1 MFRLWPFIFL
11 FFSGLSALSYQV
23 VWMREFRLVFGASTA
38 STAAVSALFMA
49 GLGLG
54 GWLLGPKADKQN
66 RPLLLYGRLE
76 LGISILAGLSPLL
89 LSLTRALY
97 LKSGGM
103 LVLGLGGATAAR
115 LALAAVVIGVPAFL
129 MGGTLPAAAKAVTA
143 EHDGSRLNLGAL
155 YGINTIGALCGT
167 LLTTFF
173 LMETFGARYTL
184 FFAVIINFLT
194 ALAAITVSSKAPAT
208 EAASEPALAETP
220 LETAPAKIKGG
231 LPTGLAL
238 AAALLVGLA
247 FFLMEL
253 VWYRMLGP
261 VLGGSIYTFGLILA
275 TALAGI
281 GLGGALH
288 PIVFRNRV
296 PSAWHLAMTCLLEAL
311 AMMLPYAAG
320 DWVAVLAAQL
330 RPLAALGFGGLA
342 GSWIMITLLVVFP
355 AAVIS
360 GIQFPLLISLLGKGS
375 KGLGRQTG
383 LAYACNTTGAI
394 IGSLAGGFG
403 LMPWLTAPGCWLLV
417 GGLLL
422 LLSVVIAFS
431 AGASMATTTVSW
443 KQHGLPTIF
452 IFTILVLTG
461 LCLNAQG
468 PTAAWR
474 HSPVGAGRVG
484 VASSINQIRGWLTN
498 TQSVTL
504 WEADGVES
512 SVSIDGANGFSF
524 LVNGKSDG
532 NVIGDKGTQIM
543 IGLIGAALHP
553 NPQSALVVGLGT
565 GCTAGW
571 LSAVPSITKVD
582 VVELEPAVINMAR
595 LSAPA
600 NHNVV
605 AKAEAGE
612 GVRIIINDA
621 REVLNTVPEKYDLIA
636 SEPSN
641 PYRAGIASLFTREF
655 YQEVA
660 NRLTS
665 DGLFL
670 SWCQA
675 YEISGETVFSILA
688 TMKTVFPYVECW
700 STQYPGDLMFL
711 ASMKPIQ
718 PDAKK
723 LTDRLDTFPYKEAM
737 RTAWGTEGLDNFV
750 SHHLANNNFVE
761 IITKGAKPSEINT
774 DDRTPVEYAY
784 ANTVGQ
790 TTNFSATALH
800 TVALNRHMSQPLWL
814 PPESEAGDLA
824 LALSLHTS
832 IYNSQRLNVE
842 IPNLN
847 EAQKKRQQAAANWF
861 AGDYSQLA
869 EAWPGEDLPPTK
881 LESLIFAASLAH
893 LGQEKALTV
902 LENCREWWPA
912 SSAIVK
918 AALAH
923 KQQNPE
929 LAVSQLED
937 AFKAL
942 KSSPWEAESFI
953 DWGFRLAL
961 DLGKADT
968 QYAARLYAA
977 LEEPLALNFFESRR
991 RLVLFDL
998 ADLVSPQAA
1007 EKVLQRWFEPHPPW
1021 IADFL
1026 SKRAATY
1033 LATQNPLLGKASL
1046 DYEQYMKA
1054 TDLSVDTLLFLRGG
1068 KAGGNE
1074 KASPLGGK

>member
-1 MFRLWPFIFL
+1 MLRLSPFIFL

-23 VWMREFRLVFGASTA
+23 IWMREFRLVFGASTA

-54 GWLLGPKADKQN
+54 GWLIGPRADRHAK
-66 RPLLLYGRLE
+66 PLLLYGRLE
-76 LGISILAGLSPLL
+76 LAISILAGLSPLL
-89 LSLTRALY
+89 LTLTRALY

-155 YGINTIGALCGT
+155 YGINTIGALTGT
-167 LLTTFF
+167 LLTTFL
-173 LMETFGARYTL
+173 LMEAFGARYTL
-184 FFAVIINFLT
+184 FFAVIINLLT
-194 ALAAITVSSKAPAT
+194 AVAAITVSSRTPAADVT
-208 EAASEPALAETP
+208 EVPSSTEIEPESQAESV
-220 LETAPAKIKGG
+220 KGG
-231 LPTGLAL
+231 LPAGLAL
-238 AAALLVGLA
+238 TAAMLVGLA

-281 GLGGALH
+281 GVGGALH
-288 PIVFRNRV
+288 PLVFRKRTPN
-296 PSAWHLAMTCLLEAL
+296 AWHLAATCLLEAL

-320 DWVAVLAAQL
+320 DWMAVLATQL
-330 RPLAALGFGGLA
+330 RPLSALGFSGLA
-342 GSWIMITLLVVFP
+342 GSWMVITALVVFP

-360 GIQFPLLISLLGKGS
+360 GLQFPLLISLLGKGS

-422 LLSVVIAFS
+422 ALSLIIALY
-431 AGASMATTTVSW
+431 AGAGMATTTVSW
-443 KQHGLPTIF
+443 SRHGPAAVF
-452 IFTILVLTG
+452 ILTALVLTG

-468 PTAAWR
+468 PTSAWR
-474 HSPVGAGRVG
+474 HSPIGAGRVE
-484 VASSINQIRGWLTN
+484 VSSSMNNIRRWMTE
-498 TQSVTL
+498 TRRSIV

-512 SVSIDGANGFSF
+512 SVAISGGTDGYAF

-532 NVIGDKGTQIM
+532 NVISDRGTQIM

-553 NPQSALVVGLGT
+553 DPKSALVVGLGT

-571 LSAVPSITKVD
+571 LSAVPSITRVD

-595 LSAPA
+595 LSASA
-600 NHNVV
+600 NHDVI
-605 AKAEAGE
+605 AKAEAGD

-660 NRLTS
+660 NRLTP

-675 YEISGETVFSILA
+675 YEIKGETVFSILA

-700 STQYPGDLMFL
+700 STQYPADLMFL
-711 ASMKPIQ
+711 ASMKPIR
-718 PDAKK
+718 PDLKM
-723 LTDRLDTFPYKEAM
+723 LSDRLDTAPYKGAM
-737 RTAWGTEGLDNFV
+737 RIAWGGEGLDNFV
-750 SHHLANNNFVE
+750 SHHLANNSFVDF
-761 IITKGAKPSEINT
+761 ITKTAKPSEINT
-774 DDRTPVEYAY
+774 DDLTPVEYAY

-790 TTNFSATALH
+790 STNFSSDDLYIAAFKQEMNLP
-800 TVALNRHMSQPLWL
+800 QWL
-814 PPESEAGDLA
+814 PPSTDMSELV
-824 LALSLHTS
+824 LNLYIHTS
-832 IYNSQRLNVE
+832 IYYSKLANLG
-842 IPNLN
+842 IGGLN
-847 EAQKKRQQAAANWF
+847 EGQRKRQQAVIDWF
-861 AGDYSQLA
+861 EDNHAKVI
-869 EAWPGEDLPPTK
+869 EAWPGDELPPTP
-881 LESLIFAASLAH
+881 LENLILADSLASS
-893 LGQEKALTV
+893 GQEKALTA
-902 LENCREWWPA
+902 LERFNDWWPA
-912 SSAIVK
+912 SSAIIR
-918 AALAH
+918 AALAD
-923 KQQNPE
+923 QQNNPE
-929 LAVSQLED
+929 MAVGLLEE
-937 AFKAL
+937 AFRAL
-942 KSSPWEAESFI
+942 KTSPWETAIII
-953 DWGFRLAL
+953 DQGFKLAL
-961 DLGKADT
+961 ELGKLDR
-968 QYAARLYAA
+968 QYAVRLSVA
-977 LEEPLALNFFESRR
+977 LEEPLALNFLEARR
-991 RLVLFDL
+991 RAALFDL
-998 ADLVSPQAA
+998 ADMVDPKMTEQ
-1007 EKVLQRWFEPHPPW
+1007 VLLRWFEPNPLW
-1021 IADFL
+1021 TGEFL
-1026 SKRAATY
+1026 SKRVAIYIATR
-1033 LATQNPLLGKASL
+1033 NPLLAKASA
-1046 DYEQYMKA
+1046 DYDLYMKS
-1054 TDLSVDTLLFLRGG
+1054 TDLSVDTLLFLRSG
-1068 KAGGNE
+1068 K
-1074 KASPLGGK
+1074 K